1 MQTPFYIYSQASI
14 EAAANSY
21 LKNAGNTDLICYSV
35 KANSNINLLKIL
47 ADLGMGFDVVSVGEL
62 KRALKAGAT
71 ANKIVFSGVGKSAA
85 DLAFAA
91 EQKIYSINIESHQEI
106 ELLKNLPNNPRI
118 SQD

>member
-1 MQTPFYIYSQASI
+1 
-14 EAAANSY
+14 
-21 LKNAGNTDLICYSV
+21 
-35 KANSNINLLKIL
+35 
-47 ADLGMGFDVVSVGEL
+47 MGFDVVSVGEL

-106 ELLKNLPNNPRI
+106 ELLKNLLQTIQESLSGLIQTWPQIPIHTLKPENQIVNLVF
-118 SQD
+118 